1 MKEKGIGIQ
10 ELARIAGVHPSTVSR
25 ALNGSS
31 LVKEETAREIRA
43 LAAKHGYIP
52 DDVAKSLCQG
62 KTSTLGILV
71 PEISNSFYAKI
82 VDAIESL
89 MTPKGYSIILTGT
102 RFDPETELQAIRT
115 MASKRVDAL
124 IVCDPSQEGAVQL
137 EVLAKRMPVIVCDT
151 VRVHETLDCVSVDE
165 TRGML
170 QGLSYLLSR
179 GHTSIGCISDRHTGR
194 RMDIFA
200 RMLRENGVSLQQEYF
215 FRGADSGVESGY
227 KGLCAMLEKGTLPK
241 ALFAARDNI
250 AVGILRAAAEHKI
263 RIPEELS
270 ILGYDDIP
278 LSDYL
283 SRKLTTIRQPAA
295 QIGEKAA
302 ELLQL
307 RLSDR
312 QKREPVSIR
321 LVPELVVRES
331 A

>member
-1 MKEKGIGIQ
+1 
-10 ELARIAGVHPSTVSR
+10 
-25 ALNGSS
+25 
-31 LVKEETAREIRA
+31 
-43 LAAKHGYIP
+43 
-52 DDVAKSLCQG
+52 
-62 KTSTLGILV
+62 
-71 PEISNSFYAKI
+71 
-82 VDAIESL
+82 
-89 MTPKGYSIILTGT
+89 
-102 RFDPETELQAIRT
+102 
-115 MASKRVDAL
+115 
-124 IVCDPSQEGAVQL
+124 
-137 EVLAKRMPVIVCDT
+137 
-151 VRVHETLDCVSVDE
+151 
-165 TRGML
+165 
-170 QGLSYLLSR
+170 
-179 GHTSIGCISDRHTGR
+179 
-194 RMDIFA
+194 MDIFA